1 MILMHN
7 NSAPAWRP
15 FVGALLCAL
24 LLLSLA
30 AVPAAAQ
37 EFSQAEQESLQKALG
52 EAGNSPV
59 EFVRAI
65 EAHLQAY
72 PNSPKKVD
80 LERALVKTA
89 IDLNDDRR
97 IIKFGERQLQREGDN
112 LQVLEHVT
120 TALLHNGDKASV
132 ERALEHAK
140 HFEDVIKSMY
150 RLDKFEPG
158 AGREA
163 AMHKDDFDRGQAR
176 ARLMLAR
183 CHGLLGQNA
192 EAIQFAQSSY
202 EAYPSIE
209 AAHESARWLSA
220 AGKDAEAIQWLATV
234 LAISGVRSPDADSIN
249 DRTKMTD
256 LYRKLHNGS
265 ESGLGDVI
273 LKAYEATS
281 TKFADRRAS
290 LRLIDPNA
298 QIKDPL
304 QFTLSSPD
312 GSKLKLSSLLGKVIV
327 MDFWA
332 TWCGPCRQQ
341 HPLYDE
347 VKAKYKDRDDVVFL
361 AIDTDEDH
369 GLVKPFLDAQK
380 WTQKVYFEDG
390 LSSLLQVS
398 SIPMT
403 IVYGKRG
410 DVISRMPGFLPERFV
425 EMLGERIDEALGLPH
440 ETPKPKAALS
450 Q

>member
-1 MILMHN
+1 M
-7 NSAPAWRP
+7 WRML
-15 FVGALLCAL
+15 FAGVLT
-24 LLLSLA
+24 LSLA
-30 AVPAAAQ
+30 AAAMMAQ

-52 EAGNSPV
+52 EAGNSPI
-59 EFVRAI
+59 EFARAI

-72 PNSPKKVD
+72 PNSPKRVD

-97 IIKFGERQLQREGDN
+97 IIKFGEIQLQREPDN

-120 TALLHNGDKASV
+120 TALLHNGDKASA
-132 ERALEHAK
+132 ERALVHAK
-140 HFEDVIKSMY
+140 HFEEVVKSMY
-150 RLDKFEPG
+150 RLEKFDPG

-163 AMHKDDFDRGQAR
+163 AMHKDDSDRAQAR
-176 ARLMLAR
+176 ARLLQAR
-183 CHGLLGQNA
+183 CHGLLGENA
-192 EAIQFAQSSY
+192 EAIQLAQASY
-202 EAYPSIE
+202 DVYPSIE
-209 AAHESARWLSA
+209 AAHEAARWLSA
-220 AGKDAEAIQWLATV
+220 AGKDAEAIQWMATV
-234 LAISGVRSPDADSIN
+234 LAIAGVRSPDADSLN
-249 DRTKMTD
+249 DRTKMTE

-265 ESGLGDVI
+265 DSGLGDVI

-281 TKFADRRAS
+281 TKFAERRAG
-290 LRLIDPNA
+290 LRLIDPNS
-298 QIKDPL
+298 QVKDPL
-304 QFTLSSPD
+304 QFTLSAPD
-312 GSKLKLSSLLGKVIV
+312 GSKLKLSSLLGKVVV

-369 GLVKPFLDAQK
+369 SLVKPFLDAQK

-410 DVISRMPGFLPERFV
+410 DVISRMPGFLPDRFV
-425 EMLGERIDEALGLPH
+425 DMLGARIDEALGVPH
-440 ETPKPKAALS
+440 EAAKPRAALS